1 MEPSF
6 LETRR
11 IDACMYHYN
20 SAWDAFARRDLSR
33 SLQQAELALRLAL
46 EAGTPFHEG
55 ISRIGLAQ
63 ILHEQGADQKANA
76 QLSLAHRIAARMKSR
91 ILEFMCQI
99 CQVHFSLERHDA
111 VKTLDHLAKAMT
123 LGREEGYTNFYW
135 WRTDVM
141 SRVCAKALETG
152 IETEYARELIRR
164 RGLLPPS
171 VPVDAWPWPVKIYT
185 LGRFELAR
193 DGEPVRF
200 SGKVQQKPLALLKA
214 LIAFGGKDVAE
225 ERCTD
230 VLWPDADGDLAH
242 KSFEM
247 TVQRLRRLIGNDKII
262 RLHERRLTL
271 DRGLCWVDT
280 WELEN
285 LLGSADR
292 AWQRADQSQD
302 CQDDAVR
309 NSNKAADLYAG
320 HFLPADSA
328 YPWVLSYRERLR
340 SKFLRII
347 SKMGEL
353 REKGRQWKGAVEV
366 YQKGL
371 EMDGLSEE
379 FYQHLMF
386 CYQQLG
392 LRAEALAAYIRC
404 KTLLSSA
411 LGIEPSL
418 PTEALYQSIRNS
430 Q

>member
-1 MEPSF
+1 
-6 LETRR
+6 
-11 IDACMYHYN
+11 
-20 SAWDAFARRDLSR
+20 
-33 SLQQAELALRLAL
+33 
-46 EAGTPFHEG
+46 
-55 ISRIGLAQ
+55 
-63 ILHEQGADQKANA
+63 
-76 QLSLAHRIAARMKSR
+76 
-91 ILEFMCQI
+91 MCQI
-99 CQVHFSLERHDA
+99 CQVHFFLERQDA
-111 VKTLDHLAKAMT
+111 VQTLDHLAKAMT

-141 SRVCAKALETG
+141 SRVCAQALEAG

-171 VPVDAWPWPVKIYT
+171 VPVAAWPWPVKIYT

-214 LIAFGGKDVAE
+214 LIAFGGKDAAE
-225 ERCTD
+225 ERFTD
-230 VLWPDADGDLAH
+230 ALWPEADGDLAH

-247 TVQRLRRLIGNDKII
+247 TVQRLRRLIGNDKVI

-280 WELEN
+280 WELED
-285 LLGSADR
+285 LLGCADR

-302 CQDDAVR
+302 CQEDAVR
-309 NSNKAADLYAG
+309 SSNKAMDLYVG

-328 YPWVLSYRERLR
+328 YPWVLSSRERLR

-392 LRAEALAAYIRC
+392 LRAEAIAVYIRC

-430 Q
+430 H